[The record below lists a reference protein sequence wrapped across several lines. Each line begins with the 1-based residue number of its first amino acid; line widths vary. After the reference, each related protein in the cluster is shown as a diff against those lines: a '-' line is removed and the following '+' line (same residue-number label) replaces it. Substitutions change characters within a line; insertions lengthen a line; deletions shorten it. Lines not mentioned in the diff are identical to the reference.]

1 MSKRT
6 LKKYL
11 ASLPKEEL
19 EEQLAALY
27 DKFSDVKSYYNF
39 IFNPK
44 EDKLEQEAKQKIS
57 NEYFPLKTKKAKLR
71 RSTAQKFIKHFMLL
85 GVDSFVITEVML
97 YNIETAMRYSARREL
112 KYKSFYS
119 SMLSSYRQAAA
130 YAKVN
135 GLIPDYKSRFE
146 GIKDEAI
153 KQRWETATGFEDVY
167 EEVVDI

>member
-19 EEQLAALY
+19 EEQMAALY
-27 DKFSDVKSYYNF
+27 DKFTDVKAYYNF

-71 RSTAQKFIKHFMLL
+71 RSTAQKYIKRFLLL
-85 GVDSFVITEVML
+85 GVDPFVITEVML
-97 YNIETAMRYSARREL
+97 YNIETAMRYSARRDL
-112 KYKSFYS
+112 KYKSFYT
-119 SMLSSYRQAAA
+119 SMLSSYRQAAD
-130 YAKVN
+130 YARLN
-135 GLIPDYKSRFE
+135 GLTSDYKIRFDD
-146 GIKDEAI
+146 IKNEAM
-153 KQRWETATGFEDVY
+153 KQRWEVAHGFEDVY
-167 EEVVDI
+167 EEIIDI